1 MSETSKSKKQKVID
15 ECQVFNENW
24 KTKYFFTEFDGK
36 AICVICQ
43 QSVAVLKDYNLKH
56 YFDSKHTR
64 NYINFSDEER
74 KKFED
79 LVRRTG
85 KEMYLITFSLLMI
98 ILLKLAT

>member
-1 MSETSKSKKQKVID
+1 MNVEFSMKTGKQNIFLLNLMV
-15 ECQVFNENW
+15 
-24 KTKYFFTEFDGK
+24 K

-43 QSVAVLKDYNLKH
+43 QSVAVLKDYNLKR

-98 ILLKLAT
+98 ILLKLVT